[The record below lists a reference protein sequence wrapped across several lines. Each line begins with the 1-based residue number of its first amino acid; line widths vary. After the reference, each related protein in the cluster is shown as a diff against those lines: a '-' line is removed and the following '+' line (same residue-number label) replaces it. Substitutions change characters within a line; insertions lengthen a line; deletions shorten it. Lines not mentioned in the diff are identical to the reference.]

1 MKLASTLKSRS
12 REGSLVL
19 ALCLMTFLFAII
31 NPIYVSFDNM
41 KDIIEQ
47 TTIIGLMA
55 LGITGVIISGGIDLS
70 LGSALAL
77 VGVIVAKLLVAGFDP
92 FLGILLGLASGFTLG
107 MVNGLLVTRLK
118 LQPFIATL
126 GTMSLFRGV
135 AYIITKGLPV
145 MNLPREFRYLVDGE
159 ISDVIRI
166 SVFIF
171 LGFAVIMH
179 TILRSTRFGSYT
191 YAIGGNEESARL
203 SGVKVGFNKVMIYA
217 VGMLGTALAAIIL
230 LGKLGTGE
238 PTAGQGYELNAIAAV
253 AIGGTSM
260 AGGRGGIVGTVLGA
274 ILFAAL
280 KVGLIVVGVETFWQY
295 IATGAVIIVAAYAEV
310 LQTDLARSAGGGKS

>member
-1 MKLASTLKSRS
+1 MKAAKPALYRS
-12 REGSLVL
+12 REWSLVL
-19 ALCLMTFLFAII
+19 ALAAMTLVFSLI
-31 NPIYVSFDNM
+31 NPIYLSLDNM
-41 KDIIEQ
+41 KDIIDQ

-70 LGSALAL
+70 LGSSLAL
-77 VGVIVAKLLVAGFDP
+77 VGVIVAQLVAAGASP
-92 FLGILLGLASGFTLG
+92 ALGILAGLAAGLCLGAFNGF
-107 MVNGLLVTRLK
+107 LVTRLR

-126 GTMSLFRGV
+126 GTMSLFRGL
-135 AYIITKGLPV
+135 AYILTKGLPV
-145 MNLPREFRYLVDGE
+145 MNLPKGFRYLVDGE
-159 ISDVIRI
+159 LGGFLRI

-171 LGFAVIMH
+171 LGFALLMQ
-179 TILRSTRFGSYT
+179 LAMKLTRFGNYA

-203 SGVKVGFNKVMIYA
+203 SGVRVDFHKVMIYA
-217 VGMLGTALAAIIL
+217 VGMLGTALAAIVL

-260 AGGRGGIVGTVLGA
+260 AGGRGGIAGTVLGA

-280 KVGLIVVGVETFWQY
+280 RVGLIVAGVETFYQY
-295 IATGAVIIVAAYAEV
+295 VATGAVIVIAAYAEV
-310 LQTDLARSAGGGKS
+310 LQSRMAETSLKA